1 MKPPPMT
8 MERDPQL
15 TQRLQSQG
23 LKCTPQRLA
32 IYAALAAS
40 DAHPSAEELYLQ
52 VKPRY
57 PMLSRNTVYQ
67 TLETLTTAGLAQAIR
82 TGRQH
87 ARYDGNLAAHHHMVC
102 LACHRIEDFHDALLE
117 RLAPPAPLRRRY
129 RVVRHRVEFYGYCQR
144 CDPQQPHAH
153 HVRAHK
159 EEHRHG

>member
-1 MKPPPMT
+1 MKPGPMKT
-8 MERDPQL
+8 ETEQPL
-15 TQRLQSQG
+15 AQRLQAQG

-40 DAHPSAEELYLQ
+40 EAHPSAEELYLE

-67 TLETLTTAGLAQAIR
+67 TLEALTGVGLAQAIR
-82 TGRQH
+82 AGRQH
-87 ARYDGNLAAHHHMVC
+87 ARYDGNVAAHHHMVC
-102 LACHRIEDFHDALLE
+102 LACHRVEDFHDASLE

-129 RVVRHRVEFYGYCQR
+129 RVIRHRVEFYGYCR
-144 CDPQQPHAH
+144 SCDKQQPHAH
-153 HVRAHK
+153 HASAHK